1 MRLRFSFP
9 MLLVAFDCL
18 AAFALL
24 GVVVMRLPHS
34 VYDIRGAGFRGVA
47 THLAMIFT
55 ESGRWRWL
63 TIVGAGAIVVF
74 SIMRWPV
81 WIPVA
86 VCVSQLLSQGVVEGV
101 KRAFR
106 RARPR
111 DWLVRSEF
119 GFSYPSGH
127 SATAVI
133 FYGAWAV
140 VAAHLPLPLSARV
153 VLVVVLAMWAVGIM
167 WSRLSLSAHYV
178 TDVLGGCLFGCGW
191 LCAFLY
197 FVQVRSIR

>member
-1 MRLRFSFP
+1 
-9 MLLVAFDCL
+9 MLLVAFDCF
-18 AAFALL
+18 AAFAVL
-24 GVVVMRLPHS
+24 GVLVMRLPHS
-34 VYDIRGAGFRGVA
+34 VYDIRGAGFRGVG
-47 THLAMIFT
+47 TKLALIFT

-63 TIVGAGAIVVF
+63 TILGVLAFVIFAIA
-74 SIMRWPV
+74 RWPL
-81 WIPVA
+81 WIPIA
-86 VCVSQLLSQGVVEGV
+86 VSTSQIVSQAVVEGV

-111 DWLVRSEF
+111 DWLVRAEF

-127 SATAVI
+127 SATAVT

-140 VAAHLPLPLSARV
+140 VAAHLPLLLPLRV
-153 VLVVVLAMWAVGIM
+153 VLVVLFAVWAVGVM

-191 LCAFLY
+191 LCAMLALAAA
-197 FVQVRSIR
+197 VGHPL